1 MRRIM
6 VIERADPPRRRLSRV
21 ARRAQLIEA
30 AQDVFGELGYRGATM
45 DLVAQRSG
53 VARSLLYLHFDSLE
67 DLYLECVRSARAELD
82 ARFLNA
88 SILNQGDPRE
98 QLRTGITAYF
108 RFVQERGRSWEV
120 LSGGGETPG
129 GRVGEI
135 ASELRFR
142 TADQIAA
149 LFHMAVPTVDLEN
162 TSAYAHVVSGGGDQL
177 AHWWRKH
184 PHVALETVVDHL
196 LTVAWDGLR
205 QLADPQRA

>member
-1 MRRIM
+1 MTA
-6 VIERADPPRRRLSRV
+6 ERVDAPRRRLSRE

-30 AQDVFGELGYRGATM
+30 AQDVFGDVGYHGATM

-67 DLYLECVRSARAELD
+67 DLYVECLRSARAELD
-82 ARFLNA
+82 ARFLDA

-98 QLRTGITAYF
+98 QLKTGITAYF
-108 RFVQERGRSWEV
+108 RFVQDRGRSWEV

-129 GRVGEI
+129 GHAGEI

-149 LFHMAVPTVDLEN
+149 LFHVAVPTVDLES

-177 AHWWRKH
+177 AHWWRKN
-184 PHVALETVVDHL
+184 PHVTLETVVEHL
-196 LTVAWDGLR
+196 LTVTWDGLR
-205 QLADPQRA
+205 LLADPHRA